1 MVFISLINLNGN
13 NYMDNNSLASK
24 EHWETTYENIKYAE
38 VSDNSEISVWL
49 KEQIKDNFNN
59 HKTCFEIGIFPSSYS
74 TIFGKMGYQIN
85 GIDRVSEVN
94 KSMKEWLLHKG
105 YNVGDLFCEDFFEF
119 NANIKY
125 DIVCSFGFIE
135 HFKNYEQIIRKQASL
150 VKENGIIIIETPN
163 LRGVVQFLLKK
174 FFDKKI
180 LDVHYI
186 PSMNFNKWEKILKE
200 EGFEIINREYLGKF
214 SFEIYPQKRNKF
226 QILLIEFIFRSRYF
240 LKKYIF
246 RKISR
251 HYSPYMALIA
261 KKTQHFNS
269 FL

>member
-105 YNVGDLFCEDFFEF
+105 YNVGDLFCEDFFKF
-119 NANIKY
+119 NTKNKY

-135 HFKNYEQIIRKQASL
+135 HFKNFEEVIKRHTLL
-150 VKENGIIIIETPN
+150 VKDNGFIILENPN
-163 LRGVVQFLLKK
+163 FRGLVQNFLKYFL
-174 FFDKKI
+174 DKKN
-180 LDVHYI
+180 LDIHYL
-186 PSMNFNKWEKILKE
+186 PSMNFYRWEKVLTDA
-200 EGFEIINREYLGKF
+200 GFEIIAKDYLGKF
-214 SFEIYPQKRNKF
+214 SFQTYPQKRNFIQKKLIKF
-226 QILLIEFIFRSRYF
+226 INDNRYF
-240 LKKYIF
+240 IKKQLF
-246 RKISR
+246 KKSSK
-251 HYSPYMALIA
+251 HYSPNMILLA
-261 KKTQHFNS
+261 KKIK
-269 FL
+269 